1 MPTPHDGAE
10 PPRTPAEGETPAA
23 DADLLTLGPAPR
35 RRTHRR
41 RSLVVGA
48 VLLLLVVGLVLWR
61 LVPPAPADFT
71 AADLEGVYAG
81 MVRSDGQNEVS
92 VLNESNSYPATIS
105 VTPDACVPLF
115 EQTLGNAYPE
125 QALDGVSTYWLNEA
139 SMSISLFTYRYADP
153 AAAEGDFAR
162 VQDALTTCRT
172 ATSLT
177 SAGRPVTLEPV
188 PTAPGD
194 TDRAPQVAYLTTGS
208 TGRFATQVFLLQNTV
223 TWQYR
228 YDYADG
234 PYVATASQQLTDALV
249 SQMAAIQ
256 QMRTDEVQARRWGG

>member
-10 PPRTPAEGETPAA
+10 PPRTPAEGVTPAA

-35 RRTHRR
+35 RPTRR
-41 RSLVVGA
+41 RLSIIVGA
-48 VLLLLVVGLVLWR
+48 VLVVLVVGLVAWR

-71 AADLEGVYAG
+71 SSDLEGVYGG

-92 VLNESNSYPATIS
+92 VLTRANSYPAPIEIA
-105 VTPDACVPLF
+105 PEACVPLF
-115 EQTLGNAYPE
+115 TQTLGNAFPE

-139 SMSISLFTYRYADP
+139 SMSISLFTYRYADSD
-153 AAAEGDFAR
+153 AAEREFTR
-162 VQDALTTCRT
+162 VQDALAACRP
-172 ATSLT
+172 AGAVTS
-177 SAGRPVTLEPV
+177 GGKPVTLEAV
-188 PTAPGD
+188 TT
-194 TDRAPQVAYLTTGS
+194 TDDDPPQLAYLVTGS
-208 TGRFATQVFLLQNTV
+208 TGRFATQVFQLQNTV

-234 PYVATASQQLTDALV
+234 PYVASASQQLTVGLV
-249 SQMAAIQ
+249 SQMTAVQ